1 MSGHFPIGRTA
12 QRWIF
17 WCSVA
22 AAVFLLCFIY
32 GNSLQNGEE
41 SRQTSDAVVEVVKP
55 IVDPRDEIED
65 ETFSTIIRKLAHFTE
80 FFWLGMAICGVML
93 SARAYPRL
101 ASVRA
106 SEALL
111 FLLLCAVAD
120 EFLQSFTGR
129 TSSVRDVL
137 IDFGGALSGLL
148 ITYLAVRGVG
158 WLCSK
163 LRVNE

>member
-1 MSGHFPIGRTA
+1 MSTARAGRA
-12 QRWIF
+12 WLL
-17 WCSVA
+17 WVSL
-22 AAVFLLCFIY
+22 AAVVLVLCFIY

-41 SRQTSDAVVEVVKP
+41 SMQTSDAVVEVVKP
-55 IVDPRDEIED
+55 IVDPKDQIED
-65 ETFSTIIRKLAHFTE
+65 ETFSTIVRKLAQFTE

-111 FLLLCAVAD
+111 FLLVCAVAD

-137 IDFGGALSGLL
+137 IDFGGALCGMLL
-148 ITYLAVRGVG
+148 TMLVVRGAV
-158 WLCSK
+158 WLRQQKSK
-163 LRVNE
+163 

>member
-1 MSGHFPIGRTA
+1 MSTARAGRA
-12 QRWIF
+12 WLL
-17 WCSVA
+17 WVSL
-22 AAVFLLCFIY
+22 AAVVLVLCFIY

-41 SRQTSDAVVEVVKP
+41 SMQTSDAVVEVVKP
-55 IVDPRDEIED
+55 IVDPKDQIED
-65 ETFSTIIRKLAHFTE
+65 ETFSTIVRKLAHFTE
-80 FFWLGMAICGVML
+80 FFLLGMAICGVML

-111 FLLLCAVAD
+111 FALLCAVAD

-137 IDFGGALSGLL
+137 IDFGGALCGMLL
-148 ITYLAVRGVG
+148 TMLVVRGAV
-158 WLCSK
+158 WLRQQKSK
-163 LRVNE
+163 

>member
-1 MSGHFPIGRTA
+1 
-12 QRWIF
+12 
-17 WCSVA
+17 
-22 AAVFLLCFIY
+22 
-32 GNSLQNGEE
+32 
-41 SRQTSDAVVEVVKP
+41 
-55 IVDPRDEIED
+55 
-65 ETFSTIIRKLAHFTE
+65 
-80 FFWLGMAICGVML
+80 ML

-106 SEALL
+106 SELL
-111 FLLLCAVAD
+111 FFALLCAVAD

-137 IDFGGALSGLL
+137 IDFGGALCGMLL
-148 ITYLAVRGVG
+148 TMLVVRGVR

>member
-1 MSGHFPIGRTA
+1 MSGRSSAALTA

-17 WCSVA
+17 WCSVVA
-22 AAVFLLCFIY
+22 ALLLPCFIY
-32 GNSLQNGEE
+32 GNSMQTGEE

-55 IVDPRDEIED
+55 IVDPKDEIED

-101 ASVRA
+101 AWLRA
-106 SEALL
+106 SEAVL

-148 ITYLAVRGVG
+148 LTYLAVRGVR
-158 WLCSK
+158 WLCRK
-163 LRVNE
+163 RCANK

>member
-1 MSGHFPIGRTA
+1 VSGHVSIGRTA
-12 QRWIF
+12 QRRIF

-22 AAVFLLCFIY
+22 AAVLLLCFIY

-41 SRQTSDAVVEVVKP
+41 SRQSSDAVVEVVKP

-80 FFWLGMAICGVML
+80 FFWLGMALCGVRIGAQAWPTL
-93 SARAYPRL
+93 SRL
-101 ASVRA
+101 RV
-106 SEALL
+106 SELL
-111 FLLLCAVAD
+111 FFALLCAVAD

-148 ITYLAVRGVG
+148 ITYLAVRGVR

>member
-1 MSGHFPIGRTA
+1 MSGRLSAALTA
-12 QRWIF
+12 RRWVF
-17 WCSVA
+17 WCSVVA
-22 AAVFLLCFIY
+22 ALLLLCFIY
-32 GNSLQNGEE
+32 GNSMQNGEE

-55 IVDPRDEIED
+55 IVDPKDEIED

-80 FFWLGMAICGVML
+80 FFWLGMAAFGIWLG
-93 SARAYPRL
+93 ARAYPRL
-101 ASVRA
+101 AWLRA
-106 SEALL
+106 SEAVL

-148 ITYLAVRGVG
+148 LTYLAVRGVR
-158 WLCSK
+158 WLCRK
-163 LRVNE
+163 RCANK

>member
-1 MSGHFPIGRTA
+1 MSTARAGRA
-12 QRWIF
+12 WLL
-17 WCSVA
+17 WVSL
-22 AAVFLLCFIY
+22 AAVVLVLCFIY

-41 SRQTSDAVVEVVKP
+41 SMQTSDAVVEVVKP
-55 IVDPRDEIED
+55 IVDPKDQIED
-65 ETFSTIIRKLAHFTE
+65 ETFSTIVRKLAHFTE

-111 FLLLCAVAD
+111 FLLVCAVAD

-137 IDFGGALSGLL
+137 IDFGGALCGMLL
-148 ITYLAVRGVG
+148 TMLVVRGAV
-158 WLCSK
+158 WLRQQKSK
-163 LRVNE
+163 